1 MKLAFFPPNTT
12 SELQPCDMGIIKN
25 IKVKYRSKVLLEYA
39 DTIDSNNPVSINL
52 QFAKIAWSKVTK
64 ETIANCFHKAGFV
77 PQVSHDLEEECTG
90 DDEDE
95 SVLAELWTRCDGA
108 TLNVSL
114 GDYLT
119 ADDDVC
125 TSRELMD
132 SDIVHKVRSMF
143 GASTTEENEFEEE
156 KEEEDCG
163 EKYQQPTVR
172 EANNAMDTL
181 RRYFYG
187 TDVQDDGI
195 FQKSDDIER
204 TLVIAMTKSKK
215 QASITDYFTPMQ

>member
-1 MKLAFFPPNTT
+1 MQT
-12 SELQPCDMGIIKN
+12 
-25 IKVKYRSKVLLEYA
+25 
-39 DTIDSNNPVSINL
+39 
-52 QFAKIAWSKVTK
+52 
-64 ETIANCFHKAGFV
+64 
-77 PQVSHDLEEECTG
+77 EEECTG
-90 DDEDE
+90 VDEDE

-119 ADDDVC
+119 ADDGVC
-125 TSRELMD
+125 TSGELMD
-132 SDIVHKVRSMF
+132 SDIVHEVRSMF
-143 GASTTEENEFEEE
+143 GTSTTEEE
-156 KEEEDCG
+156 EEEDCG
-163 EKYQQPTVR
+163 EEYQQPTIR

-187 TDVQDDGI
+187 ADIQDDGI
-195 FQKSDDIER
+195 FQKLDDIER